1 MKLTIQDKVML
12 VMTACW
18 LAFFLFIMVTTISD
32 DGTPAKFLFRQ
43 ILLTFSV
50 PLFALWL
57 TGTLKHVTAWFHNR

>member
-18 LAFFLFIMVTTISD
+18 FAFFFMIMFTTISD
-32 DGTPAKFLFRQ
+32 ESTPAKFLFRQ

-50 PLFALWL
+50 PLVALWL
-57 TGTLKHVTAWFHNR
+57 TGTLKHVIAWFKNR